1 MDKLKINTNRAKK
14 ITSDISNRVVNF
26 LTSDYAKLLGEK
38 ALYGIL
44 SLLIIGGLSVSGF
57 YSVDKLQKIISKN
70 IIIKNDFSKLI
81 DIAKKHEPKPRG
93 VSNIRY
99 IIDLVD
105 SIIRTLANINQ
116 DLTEVSSSKLPDT
129 GKGFNITD
137 FKKKFKQVSN
147 KIYRILT
154 SDEAKAIGTAA
165 LTSIILASM
174 GYGVNKFL
182 NKANGAED
190 SEEVKNAK
198 ELEMAIKSKDDARI
212 TEAIKKNLMEGD
224 KFPKSKTLSDLEN
237 EFNKKVVEFTAKP
250 KSINNPINRPK
261 TPGDISAPGESEL
274 ESHKWA
280 TESDIEKDI
289 DDDINLVIHNL
300 GLVAK
305 GEEPTRH
312 IEKRAFY
319 DDPFAYETKSESGSE
334 GSDFGVT
341 ILDMIE
347 EIGKTKEGDKGNGL
361 KRRDIRGPRGISKK
375 KQVGGGMKIY
385 VTKFKNYISKVIK
398 SKEAKGLGAA
408 ALSILILSGLA
419 GLGGVTYG
427 HFDNESKKI
436 INKAY
441 LDKLKTDW
449 EDTNDDNNKKTSHFE
464 FALGL
469 KGKGIN
475 TAQISQKTSKFLN
488 RASKKITEIIKYAID
503 SGLDKMALYSL
514 ITVLLS
520 LGGYGSYTAINRYR
534 NKNPKDNNL
543 DPQVTPE
550 DWDEVMD
557 AIDEYKNQTLSE
569 RVSGKP
575 QKSKMD
581 WEDLF
586 EKTFAKGLKGG
597 ELSKFGKN
605 AKEIEENK
613 KNAKPLA
620 KKITDMLYSDE
631 AKLIGS
637 AALQYAILTALGL
650 LVLYTGSK
658 ASKLAVSK
666 FPEDTTK
673 FNDPNLF
680 NNFPGLAPPS
690 ETDIAMF
697 ESRPKKATES
707 VLSSIFKGLK
717 SDEIL
722 NLKRYAL
729 ENPRNAAVK
738 RILESKMSPH
748 VSDDILR
755 SDPYLAT
762 IFHTKALN
770 KEAEKYYKNPDYV
783 IREAQYGQTGRDIHN
798 KKWAQAIREGI
809 KEDFLTKSKKSGVPE
824 EAPHR
829 EAEETK
835 SSAILTPEESSK
847 NSVRELI
854 KKFSGTGLKL
864 RDLRGPQGK
873 ETRDKIANTAKLRDL
888 RGPQGIATKKINEVG
903 NTIYKILTSND
914 IKQMSMGVIV
924 GLIVSS
930 LGIIM
935 KDKYDMMKATKRSNE
950 LREPEKILGDI
961 SF

>member
-1 MDKLKINTNRAKK
+1 MDKLKINTKLRDLRGPQGN
-14 ITSDISNRVVNF
+14 ISNKV
-26 LTSDYAKLLGEK
+26 
-38 ALYGIL
+38 
-44 SLLIIGGLSVSGF
+44 
-57 YSVDKLQKIISKN
+57 
-70 IIIKNDFSKLI
+70 
-81 DIAKKHEPKPRG
+81 KKTK
-93 VSNIRY
+93 S
-99 IIDLVD
+99 
-105 SIIRTLANINQ
+105 
-116 DLTEVSSSKLPDT
+116 DT
-129 GKGFNITD
+129 GKGFNLTD
-137 FKKKFKQVSN
+137 FKKKFKQASN
-147 KIYRILT
+147 KVYSMLT
-154 SDEAKAIGTAA
+154 SDEAKAIGSVA

-174 GYGVNKFL
+174 GYGVNNFL
-182 NKANGAED
+182 NKNNGSED
-190 SEEVKNAK
+190 SEGAKNAK

-224 KFPKSKTLSDLEN
+224 KFPKSKTLSELEN
-237 EFNKKVVEFTAKP
+237 EFNKKVVDYIAKP

-261 TPGDISAPGESEL
+261 LPGDIGAPGETES

-280 TESDIEKDI
+280 TESESDIEKNI
-289 DDDINLVIHNL
+289 DKDINLVVHNL

-305 GEEPTRH
+305 GEEP
-312 IEKRAFY
+312 IEHFEKEEFY
-319 DDPFAYETKSESGSE
+319 DDPFKHETKSEPGSE
-334 GSDFGVT
+334 GSDWGT
-341 ILDMIE
+341 EILNMLEGIDMSE
-347 EIGKTKEGDKGNGL
+347 YTGHGL
-361 KRRDIRGPRGISKK
+361 K
-375 KQVGGGMKIY
+375 GGGMKKNY

-398 SKEAKGLGAA
+398 SKEAQGLGAA

-419 GLGGVTYG
+419 GLGGVVYG
-427 HFDNESKKI
+427 HFDNKSKKM

-449 EDTNDDNNKKTSHFE
+449 GDINSPREGERSSHFE

-469 KGKGIN
+469 KGKGID
-475 TAQISQKTSKFLN
+475 TSQISQKTSKFLKS
-488 RASKKITEIIKYAID
+488 ASKKITEIIKYAID

-520 LGGYGSYTAINRYR
+520 LGGYGSYTAIYR
-534 NKNPKDNNL
+534 NKNNKSN
-543 DPQVTPE
+543 PQVNPE

-557 AIDEYKNQTLSE
+557 AIDEYKTQTLAE
-569 RVSGKP
+569 RISGKH
-575 QKSKMD
+575 QKSMD

-586 EKTFAKGLKGG
+586 KKTFAKGLKGG
-597 ELSKFGKN
+597 DLSKFGKN

-666 FPEDTTK
+666 FPEDTSK

-680 NNFPGLAPPS
+680 NDIPGLAPPS

-697 ESRPKKATES
+697 ESRPKYATED
-707 VLSSIFKGLK
+707 VLSSVFKGLK
-717 SDEIL
+717 GDEIL

-729 ENPRNAAVK
+729 ENPKNKAVK
-738 RILESKMSPH
+738 EILESKMSPH
-748 VSDDILR
+748 ISDDILR

-762 IFHTKALN
+762 IFHTKASN
-770 KEAEKYYKNPDYV
+770 KFASKYYKNPDYV
-783 IREAQYGQTGRDIHN
+783 KKLSEYEQTERDINN
-798 KKWAQAIREGI
+798 KKWAQAIREEI
-809 KEDFLTKSKKSGVPE
+809 EEDFLSKSKKSGIPA

-854 KKFSGTGLKL
+854 KKFSGKGLKL

-873 ETRDKIANTAKLRDL
+873 ETRNKIANTAK
-888 RGPQGIATKKINEVG
+888 IATKKINEVG

-935 KDKYDMMKATKRSNE
+935 KDKYDTMKATKRSNE
-950 LREPEKILGDI
+950 LREPERILGDI

>member
-1 MDKLKINTNRAKK
+1 MDKLKINTKLRDLRGPQGN
-14 ITSDISNRVVNF
+14 ISN
-26 LTSDYAKLLGEK
+26 
-38 ALYGIL
+38 
-44 SLLIIGGLSVSGF
+44 
-57 YSVDKLQKIISKN
+57 
-70 IIIKNDFSKLI
+70 
-81 DIAKKHEPKPRG
+81 
-93 VSNIRY
+93 
-99 IIDLVD
+99 
-105 SIIRTLANINQ
+105 
-116 DLTEVSSSKLPDT
+116 T
-129 GKGFNITD
+129 GKGFNIND

-147 KIYRILT
+147 KVYKALG
-154 SDEAKAIGTAA
+154 SDEAKAIGAA
-165 LTSIILASM
+165 TLTSIILASM
-174 GYGVNKFL
+174 GYGVNQIL
-182 NKANGAED
+182 NNTNKSSDAD
-190 SEEVKNAK
+190 DHSKNAK
-198 ELEMAIKSKDDARI
+198 ELEMAIKSKDNARI

-237 EFNKKVVEFTAKP
+237 EFNKKVVDYTAKP

-261 TPGDISAPGESEL
+261 TPGDIGAPGESEL

-280 TESDIEKDI
+280 QESDIEKDI

-312 IEKRAFY
+312 IEKGEFY
-319 DDPFAYETKSESGSE
+319 DNPFEYETKSESGSD
-334 GSDFGVT
+334 GSDWGVT
-341 ILDMIE
+341 VLDMLE
-347 EIGKTKEGDKGNGL
+347 EIGEHKEDKGPGL
-361 KRRDIRGPRGISKK
+361 KLRARRGSRGISKK
-375 KQVGGGMKIY
+375 KRVGGGMADSKSY

-419 GLGGVTYG
+419 GLGGFTYG

-449 EDTNDDNNKKTSHFE
+449 DDINVDNNKKSSHFE

-475 TAQISQKTSKFLN
+475 TTQIPQKTSKFLKS
-488 RASKKITEIIKYAID
+488 ASKKITEIIKYAID

-514 ITVLLS
+514 ITILLS
-520 LGGYGSYTAINRYR
+520 LGGYGSYTAIYR
-534 NKNPKDNNL
+534 NKNAKDNKLN
-543 DPQVTPE
+543 PQVNPE
-550 DWDEVMD
+550 DWDEVME
-557 AIDEYKNQTLSE
+557 AIDEYKNQTLAE

-575 QKSKMD
+575 NESKIALD
-581 WEDLF
+581 DLF
-586 EKTFAKGLKGG
+586 EQTFASGLKLRDLRGPQGG
-597 ELSKFGKN
+597 GDLSKFGKN

-666 FPEDTTK
+666 FPEDASK

-680 NNFPGLAPPS
+680 NDLPGLSPPS

-697 ESRPKKATES
+697 ESRPKYATKD

-717 SDEIL
+717 GDEVL

-729 ENPRNAAVK
+729 EHPKNKAVK
-738 RILESKMSPH
+738 EILESKGAPH
-748 VSDDILR
+748 ISDDILR

-770 KEAEKYYKNPDYV
+770 KEADKYYKNPDYV
-783 IREAQYGQTGRDIHN
+783 KRLAEYEQTERDINN
-798 KKWAQAIREGI
+798 KKWAQAIREGT
-809 KEDFLTKSKKSGVPE
+809 KGDFLNEPGATAE
-824 EAPHR
+824 EPSILGPQNR

-847 NSVRELI
+847 NSVRNLI
-854 KKFSGTGLKL
+854 KKFSGMGFK
-864 RDLRGPQGK
+864 K
-873 ETRDKIANTAKLRDL
+873 ETQDKIANTAK
-888 RGPQGIATKKINEVG
+888 IATKKINKVG
-903 NTIYKILTSND
+903 STIYKILTSND

-924 GLIVSS
+924 GVIVSS
-930 LGIIM
+930 LSIIA
-935 KDKYDMMKATKRSNE
+935 KDKYDTMKATKRSNE
-950 LREPEKILGDI
+950 LRAPERILGDF

>member
-1 MDKLKINTNRAKK
+1 MDKLKINTKDISNRAKK

-70 IIIKNDFSKLI
+70 ITIKNDFSKLI
-81 DIAKKHEPKPRG
+81 DIAKKHEPKPKGMANRK
-93 VSNIRY
+93 Y
-99 IIDLVD
+99 ITELVD
-105 SIIRTLANINQ
+105 SIIHTLKNINQ

-137 FKKKFKQVSN
+137 FKKKFKQASN
-147 KIYRILT
+147 KVYSMLT
-154 SDEAKAIGTAA
+154 SDEAKAIGTAT

-237 EFNKKVVEFTAKP
+237 EFNKKVVEFTANP

-261 TPGDISAPGESEL
+261 TLGSPGEPEL

-280 TESDIEKDI
+280 PESDIEKDI

-312 IEKRAFY
+312 IEKGEFY

-334 GSDFGVT
+334 GSDWGVT
-341 ILDMIE
+341 ILDMLE
-347 EIGKTKEGDKGNGL
+347 EIGEHKEDKGPGL
-361 KRRDIRGPRGISKK
+361 KPRVLREPRGIFKK
-375 KQVGGGMKIY
+375 KQVGGGGMKSY
-385 VTKFKNYISKVIK
+385 VAKFKNYISKVIK

-408 ALSILILSGLA
+408 ALSILILA
-419 GLGGVTYG
+419 GLGGLGGFAYG

-475 TAQISQKTSKFLN
+475 TAQISQKTSKFLKS
-488 RASKKITEIIKYAID
+488 ASKKITEIIKYAID

-520 LGGYGSYTAINRYR
+520 LGGYGSYSAIHR
-534 NKNPKDNNL
+534 NTPGIKDNKL
-543 DPQVTPE
+543 DPQVNPE
-550 DWDEVMD
+550 DWDGVMD
-557 AIDEYKNQTLSE
+557 AIDAYKNQTIAE

-575 QKSKMD
+575 QKSTMD

-597 ELSKFGKN
+597 DLSKFGKN

-620 KKITDMLYSDE
+620 KKITDMLYTDE

-637 AALQYAILTALGL
+637 SVLQYAILTALGL
-650 LVLYTGSK
+650 LVLDAGSR
-658 ASKLAVSK
+658 ASKFAASK
-666 FPEDTTK
+666 FPEDTSK

-680 NNFPGLAPPS
+680 NNIPGLAPPS

-697 ESRPKKATES
+697 ESRPKYATKA
-707 VLSSIFKGLK
+707 VLSSVFKGLK

-729 ENPRNAAVK
+729 EHPKNKAVK
-738 RILESKMSPH
+738 EILESNDATIY
-748 VSDDILR
+748 DDYLLR

-762 IFHTKALN
+762 IFHTKAPI

-783 IREAQYGQTGRDIHN
+783 KKLSQYEQTERDINN
-798 KKWAQAIREGI
+798 KKWAQAIREGEI
-809 KEDFLTKSKKSGVPE
+809 EGDFLTKSKKSGVPE
-824 EAPHR
+824 EEPHLR

-854 KKFSGTGLKL
+854 KKFSGKGLKL

-873 ETRDKIANTAKLRDL
+873 ETRDKIANTTK
-888 RGPQGIATKKINEVG
+888 IATKKINEVG
-903 NTIYKILTSND
+903 NTIYKIITSND

-924 GLIVSS
+924 GLIVSA

-935 KDKYDMMKATKRSNE
+935 KDKYDTMKATKKSNE
-950 LREPEKILGDI
+950 LREPERILGDI